1 MTKQNGQIDPSNGK
15 MTNKDNKDN
24 KNNEFQWKR
33 AGKTSF
39 IWVFILISAIFLLF
53 FVNST
58 FLVKIDFE
66 KLFEEK

>member
-39 IWVFILISAIFLLF
+39 IWVFILISAIFLSGLF
-53 FVNST
+53 LS
-58 FLVKIDFE
+58 LIHI
-66 KLFEEK
+66 